1 MARARR
7 DEAQRDAKRRFSDAT
22 RSIRTATRARSIAF
36 DDDDADN
43 FVSDDSAVRASRARA
58 KTRRARRRDAR
69 GEDEDRGDA
78 NEGANDARGERRAR
92 ERAPRG
98 RARRAR
104 ARARSEDVGLTRE
117 RGARAQSA
125 REMEGMGDEAE
136 RGANAATIEPAREAR
151 AKKRILLLLS
161 GAQEQDVKMVEF
173 ARAFALEPNDDVWC
187 VHYSRG
193 ATRYASAMYGPGR
206 VAGSYKA
213 DEDSVTERLGVR
225 VAPLRRDDAEGAES
239 ERESS
244 WLPEYVRAELL
255 DRRLSGKSFVQ
266 AVEISGSS
274 GKFSVEEAVQAIVD
288 GEFASAENDNWVCI
302 PKPDLIVMGCR
313 GHGLVRRALL
323 GSVTQ
328 NVLNRIPVSTLFFR
342 SSLPKIVGASDLVK
356 QKLGGVDQRV
366 VCICM
371 SGSNSSRRLCE
382 YFVKEHIRSTDVV
395 LLLHCLAESQRKQKD
410 LSEADVEENLSRS
423 YDLVQNFQKEHPGHG
438 RVIRMVLQKE
448 TGSASDIRDR
458 TIDFLNMT
466 DVNLAVVG
474 RAISSGH
481 LRSRF
486 MSPYPQYCVTHAPC
500 PVLVWNPP
508 PSYIRSQSQTSA
520 AEKSTVAA

>member
-1 MARARR
+1 VGR
-7 DEAQRDAKRRFSDAT
+7 
-22 RSIRTATRARSIAF
+22 
-36 DDDDADN
+36 
-43 FVSDDSAVRASRARA
+43 
-58 KTRRARRRDAR
+58 RRRDR
-69 GEDEDRGDA
+69 RRRVGTSDA
-78 NEGANDARGERRAR
+78 SAPLDARDSTREDDAR
-92 ERAPRG
+92 ETT
-98 RARRAR
+98 
-104 ARARSEDVGLTRE
+104 EETE
-117 RGARAQSA
+117 RKMKTNS
-125 REMEGMGDEAE
+125 
-136 RGANAATIEPAREAR
+136 TTLEPAREAR

-161 GAQEQDVKMVEF
+161 GAQEQDVKMVEY
-173 ARAFALEPNDDVWC
+173 ARAYAFEPNDDVWC

-206 VAGSYKA
+206 IAGSYKA
-213 DEDSVTERLGVR
+213 DEDSVTERMGAR
-225 VAPLRRDDAEGAES
+225 VAPLRRDDVEDAGAES

-266 AVEISGSS
+266 VVEISGSS

-382 YFVKEHIRSTDVV
+382 YFVKEHLRPTDVV

-474 RAISSGH
+474 RAVSSGH

-508 PSYIRSQSQTSA
+508 PAYIRSQSQTSA

>member
-1 MARARR
+1 
-7 DEAQRDAKRRFSDAT
+7 
-22 RSIRTATRARSIAF
+22 
-36 DDDDADN
+36 
-43 FVSDDSAVRASRARA
+43 
-58 KTRRARRRDAR
+58 
-69 GEDEDRGDA
+69 
-78 NEGANDARGERRAR
+78 
-92 ERAPRG
+92 
-98 RARRAR
+98 
-104 ARARSEDVGLTRE
+104 
-117 RGARAQSA
+117 
-125 REMEGMGDEAE
+125 MEGMGDEAE
-136 RGANAATIEPAREAR
+136 RGANTATVEPAREAR

-161 GAQEQDVKMVEF
+161 GAQMQDVKMVEF

-438 RVIRMVLQKE
+438 RVVRMVLQKE

>member
-1 MARARR
+1 
-7 DEAQRDAKRRFSDAT
+7 
-22 RSIRTATRARSIAF
+22 
-36 DDDDADN
+36 
-43 FVSDDSAVRASRARA
+43 
-58 KTRRARRRDAR
+58 
-69 GEDEDRGDA
+69 
-78 NEGANDARGERRAR
+78 
-92 ERAPRG
+92 
-98 RARRAR
+98 
-104 ARARSEDVGLTRE
+104 
-117 RGARAQSA
+117 
-125 REMEGMGDEAE
+125 
-136 RGANAATIEPAREAR
+136 
-151 AKKRILLLLS
+151 
-161 GAQEQDVKMVEF
+161 
-173 ARAFALEPNDDVWC
+173 
-187 VHYSRG
+187 
-193 ATRYASAMYGPGR
+193 
-206 VAGSYKA
+206 
-213 DEDSVTERLGVR
+213 
-225 VAPLRRDDAEGAES
+225 
-239 ERESS
+239 
-244 WLPEYVRAELL
+244 
-255 DRRLSGKSFVQ
+255 LSGKSFVQ

-423 YDLVQNFQKEHPGHG
+423 YDLVQNFQKEHPDHG

>member
-1 MARARR
+1 MRP
-7 DEAQRDAKRRFSDAT
+7 
-22 RSIRTATRARSIAF
+22 
-36 DDDDADN
+36 
-43 FVSDDSAVRASRARA
+43 SRARA
-58 KTRRARRRDAR
+58 ATRRARRRDAR
-69 GEDEDRGDA
+69 GEGDEDEDA

-104 ARARSEDVGLTRE
+104 VNARSEDVGLTRE
-117 RGARAQSA
+117 RDARAQRK

-136 RGANAATIEPAREAR
+136 RGANAATVEPAREAR

-161 GAQEQDVKMVEF
+161 GAQMQDVKMVEF

-438 RVIRMVLQKE
+438 RVVRMVLQKE

>member
-1 MARARR
+1 MD
-7 DEAQRDAKRRFSDAT
+7 DET
-22 RSIRTATRARSIAF
+22 
-36 DDDDADN
+36 
-43 FVSDDSAVRASRARA
+43 
-58 KTRRARRRDAR
+58 TRRMR
-69 GEDEDRGDA
+69 
-78 NEGANDARGERRAR
+78 
-92 ERAPRG
+92 
-98 RARRAR
+98 
-104 ARARSEDVGLTRE
+104 
-117 RGARAQSA
+117 
-125 REMEGMGDEAE
+125 
-136 RGANAATIEPAREAR
+136 AATLEPTEAR
-151 AKKRILLLLS
+151 AKKRVLVLLS
-161 GAQEQDVKMVEF
+161 GAREQDVKLAEF

-187 VHYSRG
+187 VHYARG
-193 ATRYASAMYGPGR
+193 ATARMAGAMYGPGR
-206 VAGSYKA
+206 IAGSYGA
-213 DEDSVTERLGVR
+213 DEDSVTARMGVR
-225 VAPLRRDDAEGAES
+225 VAPLRRDDDDGNAAASES
-239 ERESS
+239 EFA

-288 GEFASAENDNWVCI
+288 GEFESAENDNWVCV

-328 NVLNRIPVSTLFFR
+328 NVLNRIPVPTLFYR

-382 YFVKEHIRSTDVV
+382 YFVKEHLRSTDVV
-395 LLLHCLAESQRKQKD
+395 LLLHCLSESQRKTKD
-410 LSEADVEENLSRS
+410 LTESDVEENLSRS
-423 YDLVQNFQKEHPGHG
+423 FDLVQNFQKEHPGHG
-438 RVIRMVLQKE
+438 RVVRMVLQKE

-466 DVNLAVVG
+466 DVNLVVVG
-474 RAISSGH
+474 RAISSAH
-481 LRSRF
+481 FRRHFLEPF
-486 MSPYPQYCVTHAPC
+486 PQYCVTHAPC

-508 PSYIRSQSQTSA
+508 PAYIRSRSHTSA
-520 AEKSTVAA
+520 AETSTVAA

>member
-1 MARARR
+1 
-7 DEAQRDAKRRFSDAT
+7 
-22 RSIRTATRARSIAF
+22 
-36 DDDDADN
+36 
-43 FVSDDSAVRASRARA
+43 
-58 KTRRARRRDAR
+58 
-69 GEDEDRGDA
+69 
-78 NEGANDARGERRAR
+78 
-92 ERAPRG
+92 
-98 RARRAR
+98 
-104 ARARSEDVGLTRE
+104 
-117 RGARAQSA
+117 
-125 REMEGMGDEAE
+125 
-136 RGANAATIEPAREAR
+136 
-151 AKKRILLLLS
+151 
-161 GAQEQDVKMVEF
+161 MVEF

-366 VCICM
+366 VCIPKPDLIVMGCRGHGLVRRALLGSVTQNVLNRIPVSTLFFRSSLPKIVGASDLVKQKLGGVDQRVVCICM

-423 YDLVQNFQKEHPGHG
+423 YDLVQNFQKEHPDHG